1 MNAEQTSDDQALDR
15 LLDDLSRSAVAEI
28 QALEQRSASKNPP
41 NPIDDA
47 LSDEDDEERYFETV
61 ARPLGEAALAS
72 QLTGSTLISEDRG
85 E

>member
-28 QALEQRSASKNPP
+28 QALEQRSVSKNEP
-41 NPIDDA
+41 NPMDDA
-47 LSDEDDEERYFETV
+47 LSDEDDKERYLENV
-61 ARPLGEAALAS
+61 KSPLGEATLAS

>member
-15 LLDDLSRSAVAEI
+15 LLDDLFRSAVAEI
-28 QALEQRSASKNPP
+28 QALEQRSAPKNEP
-41 NPIDDA
+41 NPMDDA
-47 LSDEDDEERYFETV
+47 LSDEDDEGRYSETV